1 MVEYEKVKARV
12 DDVKSPS
19 YITDLHDKLDKLNA
33 RIKGL
38 EKTNRH
44 LNIEQKKR
52 EVEMEKM
59 LA

>member
-44 LNIEQKKR
+44 LNIE
-52 EVEMEKM
+52 
-59 LA
+59 